1 MESDNKFEGTKKIGD
16 KTYKI
21 LVFPDQNKISFNV
34 ELTSNSTNVKEFCNK
49 FEKSQLSEIESSYE
63 NQSLDE
69 ILDDL
74 LTLLDEEKFEI
85 IDNET
90 YLNFTIKKTR
100 KRSLNLQLNIK
111 IKEINFQYE
120 NLSDEMKAIID
131 KNELILGIDLGTT
144 YSCSCVVIDGNY
156 LIIQNSFGSKI
167 TPSYVAFLS
176 KNKVCVGEL
185 AKLFPS
191 FSKNII
197 YNVKRLIGK
206 DNIDINNISLPFQ
219 LAQDN
224 EYNNIKIEV
233 KEPSEPSET
242 SSFYYPEEIY
252 SIILKKI
259 ITDSEYYLTRKI
271 GRPIH
276 IKNVVITIP
285 AYFNQKQRRA
295 TKIGAEILGLNV
307 KGMINEPTAACLAS
321 IYKQEENKT
330 NYIVIIDFGG
340 GTLDI
345 TLLKYEKGKDGVYFV
360 VKFTYGDSNFGGE
373 NFDFILMEKC
383 TGNNN
388 LNKNLYNNIR
398 LKRVCESAKI
408 KLSNLTEA
416 EINLEEYE
424 KNKSINKKI
433 TRNDFEDY
441 CKDLFTK
448 FENIL
453 NQFISDCGVN
463 KEEMKEVLLI
473 GGTTLIPKI
482 QEIIKSIFGEN
493 KIRKDLDSKESVAIG
508 AAIKGAIISNLSS
521 VSNIKLL
528 DVINLSLGINT
539 YGNRMSKIIKRS
551 SPVPYPGCET
561 YKTVF
566 DNQTSASIE
575 IFEGEDKD
583 TRKNLCLGKFKII
596 NLPKKPAGK
605 AEIIVK
611 FFINRDSLLEVTA
624 IDESNERNK
633 ENRIFKYDSKDKENQ
648 EIDIIEPKDLK
659 VIINDLKI
667 KQNEIKII
675 DGVIY
680 NNIKDWIIQKEE
692 QVFNFMKNKDKYK
705 ENIRDSKRQIIEKLN
720 IFIIDLLRDLYSNK
734 NLDKL
739 KQNFFV
745 EYPKLKEETIDLKI
759 FTSFL
764 KYFFKKTN
772 EYFSRYSNNS
782 NDNDQ
787 TLLGIIKIN
796 LQDILNYLQFY
807 DSSILNEIIEDFEP
821 NSNLYYECLSILLQN
836 YDARINEKFYHIYS
850 LYKKG
855 HYKYLSNRGEFE
867 QTLREL
873 EELNDS
879 INSCVIM
886 FRKIPKDNI
895 PNVIKFKES
904 YFCDFQLMI
913 KAIKQI
919 LLYDKRRISYDL
931 SFEELYNQCLS
942 LNYKDYSFIK
952 LRLYE
957 ICHQRNPSI
966 AKELPLDKIADF
978 FEEYLKKVHDFNYLE
993 SAFIFL
999 FEHYPP
1005 INDFLPEDY
1014 VYLAKIRL
1022 DCLVKEKLHNS
1033 DFIYKISDCYGKM
1046 ADRETNQEKRNLLS
1060 RIQAI
1065 INTIKR

>member
-1 MESDNKFEGTKKIGD
+1 MESDNKFERTKKIGD

-100 KRSLNLQLNIK
+100 KKLLNLQLNIK

-144 YSCSCVVIDGNY
+144 YSCSCVVIDDNY

-185 AKLFPS
+185 AKLLPS

-233 KEPSEPSET
+233 KDPSLET

-330 NYIVIIDFGG
+330 NYMVIIDFGG

-345 TLLKYEKGKDGVYFV
+345 TLLKYEKGNDGIYFV

-388 LNKNLYNNIR
+388 LNKNLSNNIR

-416 EINLEEYE
+416 EIILEEYE

-561 YKTVF
+561 YNTVS

-575 IFEGEDKD
+575 IFEGEDED
-583 TRKNLCLGKFKII
+583 TRKNLCLGKFEII

-605 AEIIVK
+605 AKIIVK

-624 IDESNERNK
+624 IDESNESNK

-648 EIDIIEPKDLK
+648 EIDIIGPKDLK

-734 NLDKL
+734 NLDQL

-745 EYPKLKEETIDLKI
+745 EYPKLKEKTIDLKI

-850 LYKKG
+850 EYKKG
-855 HYKYLSNRGEFE
+855 HYRYQSNREFE
-867 QTLREL
+867 QTLREF

-879 INSCVIM
+879 INSCIII
-886 FRKIPKDNI
+886 FRKIPEDKI
-895 PNVIKFKES
+895 PNEIKFKES
-904 YFCDFQLMI
+904 YLCDFQLMI

-919 LLYDKRRISYDL
+919 LLYEKGIKPYDWR
-931 SFEELYNQCLS
+931 FEELYNKCLS

-957 ICHQRNPSI
+957 MCRQRNPSI
-966 AKELPLDKIADF
+966 AEELPLDKIADF
-978 FEEYLKKVHDFNYLE
+978 FEEYLKYENLE
-993 SAFIFL
+993 FAFTFL
-999 FEHYPP
+999 FGRCPP
-1005 INDFLPEDY
+1005 IKDFLPEDY
-1014 VYLAKIRL
+1014 AKIRL
-1022 DCLVKEKLHNS
+1022 EYLAKEKSHNS

-1046 ADRETNQEKRNLLS
+1046 AERETNQEKRKLLS
-1060 RIQAI
+1060 RIQGI

>member
-1 MESDNKFEGTKKIGD
+1 MESDNKFEETKKIGD

-90 YLNFTIKKTR
+90 YLKFMIKKTR
-100 KRSLNLQLNIK
+100 KKSLNLQLNIK

-144 YSCSCVVIDGNY
+144 YSCSCVVIDDNY

-185 AKLFPS
+185 AKLLPS

-233 KEPSEPSET
+233 KDPSLET

-330 NYIVIIDFGG
+330 NYMVIIDFGG

-345 TLLKYEKGKDGVYFV
+345 TLLKYEKGNDGIYFV

-388 LNKNLYNNIR
+388 LNKNLSNNIR

-416 EINLEEYE
+416 EIILEEYE

-528 DVINLSLGINT
+528 DVINLSLG
-539 YGNRMSKIIKRS
+539 
-551 SPVPYPGCET
+551 
-561 YKTVF
+561 
-566 DNQTSASIE
+566 
-575 IFEGEDKD
+575 
-583 TRKNLCLGKFKII
+583 
-596 NLPKKPAGK
+596 
-605 AEIIVK
+605 
-611 FFINRDSLLEVTA
+611 
-624 IDESNERNK
+624 
-633 ENRIFKYDSKDKENQ
+633 
-648 EIDIIEPKDLK
+648 
-659 VIINDLKI
+659 
-667 KQNEIKII
+667 
-675 DGVIY
+675 
-680 NNIKDWIIQKEE
+680 
-692 QVFNFMKNKDKYK
+692 
-705 ENIRDSKRQIIEKLN
+705 
-720 IFIIDLLRDLYSNK
+720 
-734 NLDKL
+734 
-739 KQNFFV
+739 
-745 EYPKLKEETIDLKI
+745 
-759 FTSFL
+759 
-764 KYFFKKTN
+764 
-772 EYFSRYSNNS
+772 
-782 NDNDQ
+782 
-787 TLLGIIKIN
+787 
-796 LQDILNYLQFY
+796 
-807 DSSILNEIIEDFEP
+807 
-821 NSNLYYECLSILLQN
+821 
-836 YDARINEKFYHIYS
+836 
-850 LYKKG
+850 
-855 HYKYLSNRGEFE
+855 RG
-867 QTLREL
+867 
-873 EELNDS
+873 
-879 INSCVIM
+879 
-886 FRKIPKDNI
+886 
-895 PNVIKFKES
+895 
-904 YFCDFQLMI
+904 
-913 KAIKQI
+913 
-919 LLYDKRRISYDL
+919 
-931 SFEELYNQCLS
+931 
-942 LNYKDYSFIK
+942 
-952 LRLYE
+952 
-957 ICHQRNPSI
+957 
-966 AKELPLDKIADF
+966 
-978 FEEYLKKVHDFNYLE
+978 
-993 SAFIFL
+993 
-999 FEHYPP
+999 
-1005 INDFLPEDY
+1005 
-1014 VYLAKIRL
+1014 
-1022 DCLVKEKLHNS
+1022 
-1033 DFIYKISDCYGKM
+1033 
-1046 ADRETNQEKRNLLS
+1046 
-1060 RIQAI
+1060 
-1065 INTIKR
+1065 

>member
-1 MESDNKFEGTKKIGD
+1 MESDNKFERTKKIGD

-90 YLNFTIKKTR
+90 YLKFTIKKTR

-144 YSCSCVVIDGNY
+144 YSCSCVVIDDNY

-185 AKLFPS
+185 AKLLPS

-233 KEPSEPSET
+233 KDPSLET

-330 NYIVIIDFGG
+330 NYMVIIDFGG

-345 TLLKYEKGKDGVYFV
+345 TLLKYEKGNDGIYFV

-388 LNKNLYNNIR
+388 LNKNLSNNIR

-416 EINLEEYE
+416 EIILEEYE

-528 DVINLSLGINT
+528 DVINLSLGVKML
-539 YGNRMSKIIKRS
+539 GNRMSKIIKRS

-734 NLDKL
+734 NLDQL
-739 KQNFFV
+739 KQNFFI
-745 EYPKLKEETIDLKI
+745 EYPKLKEKTIDLKI

-772 EYFSRYSNNS
+772 EYFSRSSNNS

-850 LYKKG
+850 EYKKG
-855 HYKYLSNRGEFE
+855 HYRYQSNREFE
-867 QTLREL
+867 QTLREF

-879 INSCVIM
+879 INSCIII
-886 FRKIPKDNI
+886 FRKIPNDKI
-895 PNVIKFKES
+895 PNEIKFKES
-904 YFCDFQLMI
+904 YLCDFQLMI

-919 LLYDKRRISYDL
+919 LLYEKGIKPYDWR
-931 SFEELYNQCLS
+931 FEELYNKCLS

-957 ICHQRNPSI
+957 LCCQRNPSI
-966 AKELPLDKIADF
+966 AEKLPLDKKADF
-978 FEEYLKKVHDFNYLE
+978 FEEYLKNGNLE
-993 SAFIFL
+993 FAFTFL

-1005 INDFLPEDY
+1005 IKDFLPEDY
-1014 VYLAKIRL
+1014 AKIRL
-1022 DCLVKEKLHNS
+1022 EYLAKEKSHNS

>member
-100 KRSLNLQLNIK
+100 KKSLNLQLNIK

-233 KEPSEPSET
+233 KDPSLET

-330 NYIVIIDFGG
+330 NYMVIIDFGG

-345 TLLKYEKGKDGVYFV
+345 TLLKYEKGNDGIYFV

-388 LNKNLYNNIR
+388 LNKNLSNNIR

-416 EINLEEYE
+416 EIILEEYE

-561 YKTVF
+561 YNTVS

-575 IFEGEDKD
+575 IFEGEDED

-624 IDESNERNK
+624 IDESNESNK

-648 EIDIIEPKDLK
+648 EIDIIGPKDLK

-734 NLDKL
+734 NLDQL
-739 KQNFFV
+739 KQNFFI
-745 EYPKLKEETIDLKI
+745 EYPKLKEKTIDLKI

-850 LYKKG
+850 EYKKG
-855 HYKYLSNRGEFE
+855 HYRYQSNREFE
-867 QTLREL
+867 QTLREF

-879 INSCVIM
+879 INSCIII
-886 FRKIPKDNI
+886 FRKIPNDKI
-895 PNVIKFKES
+895 PNEIKFKES
-904 YFCDFQLMI
+904 YLCDFQLMI

-919 LLYDKRRISYDL
+919 LLYEKGIKPYDWR
-931 SFEELYNQCLS
+931 FEELYNKCLS

-957 ICHQRNPSI
+957 LCCQRNPSI
-966 AKELPLDKIADF
+966 AEKLPLDKKADF
-978 FEEYLKKVHDFNYLE
+978 FEEYLKNGNLE
-993 SAFIFL
+993 FAFTFL

-1005 INDFLPEDY
+1005 IKDFLPEDY
-1014 VYLAKIRL
+1014 AKIRL
-1022 DCLVKEKLHNS
+1022 EYLAKEKSHNS

-1046 ADRETNQEKRNLLS
+1046 AERETNEEKRDLLS
-1060 RIQAI
+1060 RIQGL
-1065 INTIKR
+1065 INKIKR